1 MPLLDPIY
9 LLISSSESLSSHL
22 KNKQIHCLFHRFY
35 NIEEDAWSIEQNDSK
50 LIAIII
56 LLLCKRAGQSEMA
69 RVVSGSRVRLEKF
82 GSQNHAKF
90 CAVGY
95 IIKGARQTVSL
106 PSQIL

>member
-56 LLLCKRAGQSEMA
+56 LLLCFRALLLSL
-69 RVVSGSRVRLEKF
+69 S
-82 GSQNHAKF
+82 
-90 CAVGY
+90 
-95 IIKGARQTVSL
+95 IITF
-106 PSQIL
+106 

>member
-1 MPLLDPIY
+1 
-9 LLISSSESLSSHL
+9 
-22 KNKQIHCLFHRFY
+22 
-35 NIEEDAWSIEQNDSK
+35 
-50 LIAIII
+50 
-56 LLLCKRAGQSEMA
+56 MA